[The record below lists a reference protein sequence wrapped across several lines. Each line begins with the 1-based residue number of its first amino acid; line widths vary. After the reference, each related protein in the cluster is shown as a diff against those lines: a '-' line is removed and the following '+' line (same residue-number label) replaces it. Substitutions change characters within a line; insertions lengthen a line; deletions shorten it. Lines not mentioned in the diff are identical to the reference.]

1 MPDFLVRDIE
11 PQVADRIK
19 RIARERG
26 WPINDVI
33 LRLIKEALGMA
44 EPEAPVPGDIAR
56 LAGTFENDESKALA
70 EAMRALEQLPDDT
83 SY

>member
-33 LRLIKEALGMA
+33 LRLIKEALGMVQ
-44 EPEAPVPGDIAR
+44 PDAPVPGDIAR
-56 LAGTFENDESKALA
+56 LAGTFEDEESRALA
-70 EAMRALEQLPDDT
+70 EAMRAMQSLPDDT

>member
-44 EPEAPVPGDIAR
+44 EPEAPLPGDIAR
-56 LAGTFENDESKALA
+56 LAGTFEDEESKALA
-70 EAMRALEQLPDDT
+70 EAMRAMQQLPDDA

>member
-33 LRLIKEALGMA
+33 LRLIKEALGMVQ
-44 EPEAPVPGDIAR
+44 PEVPVPGDIAR
-56 LAGTFENDESKALA
+56 LSGTLEDDESRALA
-70 EAMRALEQLPDDT
+70 EAMRAMQQLPDDT
-83 SY
+83 PY

>member
-26 WPINDVI
+26 WPINDVL
-33 LRLIKEALGMA
+33 LRLIKEALGK
-44 EPEAPVPGDIAR
+44 EQPEVPEPGDIAR
-56 LAGTFENDESKALA
+56 LAGAFEDEESRALA
-70 EAMRALEQLPDDT
+70 EAMRAMQQLPADT
-83 SY
+83 PY

>member
-44 EPEAPVPGDIAR
+44 QPETPVPGDIAR
-56 LAGTFENDESKALA
+56 LAGTFEDEESRALA
-70 EAMRALEQLPDDT
+70 EAMKAMQSLPDDT
-83 SY
+83 PY

>member
-33 LRLIKEALGMA
+33 LHLIKEALGMVR
-44 EPEAPVPGDIAR
+44 PEAPVPGDIAR
-56 LAGTFENDESKALA
+56 LAGAFEDEESRALA
-70 EAMRALEQLPDDT
+70 EAMRAMQQLPDDT

>member
-56 LAGTFENDESKALA
+56 LAGTFEDEESRALA
-70 EAMRALEQLPDDT
+70 EAMRAMQELPDDA

>member
-1 MPDFLVRDIE
+1 MPDFLVRDID

-33 LRLIKEALGMA
+33 LRLIKEALGMVQP
-44 EPEAPVPGDIAR
+44 EPPLPGDIAK
-56 LAGTFENDESKALA
+56 LAGSFEDEESRAFTEAL
-70 EAMRALEQLPDDT
+70 RALQGLPDDKPF
-83 SY
+83 

>member
-33 LRLIKEALGMA
+33 LRLIKEALGMVQP
-44 EPEAPVPGDIAR
+44 EPPVPGDIAR
-56 LAGTFENDESKALA
+56 LSGTLEDDESRALA
-70 EAMRALEQLPDDT
+70 EAMKALQNLPDDT
-83 SY
+83 PY

>member
-11 PQVADRIK
+11 PHVADRIK

-33 LRLIKEALGMA
+33 LHLLKQSLGLVQVDQ
-44 EPEAPVPGDIAR
+44 PLPGDIAR
-56 LAGTFENDESKALA
+56 LAGTFEDEESRALA
-70 EAMRALEQLPDDT
+70 EAMQAMQQLPDDAP
-83 SY
+83 Y

>member
-33 LRLIKEALGMA
+33 LRLIKEALGMVQ
-44 EPEAPVPGDIAR
+44 PEVPVPGDIAR
-56 LAGTFENDESKALA
+56 LAGTFVDDESRALA
-70 EAMRALEQLPDDT
+70 EAMNALKELPNDT
-83 SY
+83 PY

>member
-33 LRLIKEALGMA
+33 LRLIKEALGM
-44 EPEAPVPGDIAR
+44 EQPEVPVPGDIAR
-56 LAGTFENDESKALA
+56 LTGTLEDDESRALA
-70 EAMRALEQLPDDT
+70 EAMRAMQQLPDDT
-83 SY
+83 PY

>member
-44 EPEAPVPGDIAR
+44 QPEVPVPGDIAR
-56 LAGTFENDESKALA
+56 LAGTFEDDESRALA
-70 EAMRALEQLPDDT
+70 EAMNALKELPNDT
-83 SY
+83 PY